1 MVRLDSLA
9 QAQANAA
16 PQFDCGELAWL
27 PRLGAFRVRPLRAA
41 DHRAYRAF
49 GARLDP
55 DDLRLR
61 FARPVKLDSPVL
73 HAQFRDIDHDR
84 VEVFAAFDA
93 AGAILGVARF
103 VRTSPASAEIALIVR
118 SDLKRRGLGRVLL
131 DRLLWHACLLGL
143 AELTGQVLYENRAM
157 LRLAAQAGFR
167 VIGGSGVMADLR
179 KDIRSL
185 PTAAVCHAA
194 GAH

>member
-1 MVRLDSLA
+1 MARLDSLA
-9 QAQANAA
+9 QAQADVA
-16 PQFDCGELAWL
+16 PPFDAGELAWL

-61 FARPVKLDSPVL
+61 FAGPIKLDSPVL
-73 HAQFRDIDHDR
+73 CAQFREIDHDG

-93 AGAILGVARF
+93 AGEILGVARF
-103 VRTSPASAEIALIVR
+103 VRTSPTSAEIALIVR

-143 AELTGQVLYENRAM
+143 AELAGQVLYENRPM

-179 KDIRSL
+179 KDLRL
-185 PTAAVCHAA
+185 QPTVCHAA
-194 GAH
+194 AAH